1 MTVLL
6 NNRTPTFEGLGPSLL
21 TQETRGELQRHSIPE
36 KRLDARAMLHDHCP
50 LTPGVYAWLD
60 SRQQICYIG
69 KSKCL
74 RKRLLSYFAKN
85 PADKKA
91 LRIRQHGHS
100 LVWEPITDELLSLIR
115 EQELIYRWRPEFNT
129 QGQPTKRQPAFLC
142 ISGGSAP
149 NAYFTRR
156 VTDKAAMTFGPVAGT
171 GRLRASIE
179 SINQAF
185 QLRDCPDK
193 TKFEFSNQQQLFAN
207 PKTPGCIRFEL
218 GSCPAPCAGNC
229 SKLSYSKNV
238 KRAVAFIQGSDT
250 SILERLNVHMT
261 EAASN
266 QSFERA
272 AVLRDHADNLGW
284 LDRRMKA
291 LRTAK
296 RTFNGI
302 LPMPTIMKGTAWM
315 VLRRGRLLG
324 SFAQPA
330 NQEQAIAAVKRLS
343 QVASDKEQLPE
354 NILEMNLQ
362 LIMIS
367 WFRKHT
373 AMKKTLIPFAKALE
387 TCESILNCRQT
398 A

>member
-1 MTVLL
+1 MTILVD
-6 NNRTPTFEGLGPSLL
+6 NRTTTFSGLGPSLL

-36 KRLDARAMLHDHCP
+36 SRLDARAMLHDHCP
-50 LTPGVYAWLD
+50 LTPGVYGWLD

-142 ISGGSAP
+142 FSGGPAP

-156 VTDKAAMTFGPVAGT
+156 VTVKAAVTFGPIAGT
-171 GRLRASIE
+171 GRLRSAIDSL
-179 SINQAF
+179 NQAF
-185 QLRDCPDK
+185 RLRDCPDR
-193 TKFEFSNQQQLFAN
+193 TKFEFSNQKQLFEN
-207 PKTPGCIRFEL
+207 PITPGCIRYEL

-229 SKLSYSKNV
+229 S
-238 KRAVAFIQGSDT
+238 
-250 SILERLNVHMT
+250 
-261 EAASN
+261 SN
-266 QSFERA
+266 QYLKQVATAVDFVRGKKVPILDQLNANMAKAAINESFERA
-272 AVLRDHADNLGW
+272 AVLRDHAKNLGW

-315 VLRRGRLLG
+315 ILRRGRLLD
-324 SFAQPA
+324 SIPA
-330 NQEQAIAAVKRLS
+330 PKTQEEAIEALKMLFQIANER
-343 QVASDKEQLPE
+343 EQLPE

-367 WFRKHT
+367 WFRKHP
-373 AMKKTLIPFAKALE
+373 AMKKTLIPFKHAIE
-387 TCESILNCRQT
+387 TCESILQGSG
-398 A
+398 